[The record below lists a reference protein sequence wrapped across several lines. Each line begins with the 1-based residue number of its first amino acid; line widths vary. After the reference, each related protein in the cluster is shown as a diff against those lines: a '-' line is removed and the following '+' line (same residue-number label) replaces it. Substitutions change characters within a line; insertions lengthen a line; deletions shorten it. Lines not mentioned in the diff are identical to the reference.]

1 MPFTIEIGGQPFI
14 ETIMGWIAQG
24 PFVFALNIFINGG
37 WIFVVFLVIYGGYL
51 GWLDNRQGKFINS
64 WNRIFLA
71 IDVPKLNEQTP
82 KAVEQM
88 LAHLAGAYK
97 TPIKKETHW
106 EGFVQPWFT
115 LELVSIEGYIQ
126 YIISAPEKYR
136 DLVESAVYSQYPDA
150 EITQVEDYTKGFEIK
165 TFFQTHDL
173 WGTEV
178 SLKNDQAYPIRTYPQ
193 FEHVLSGEFL
203 DPLGPL
209 MEIIGR
215 MGRGEQLWLQICV
228 KPINEKWIEKSEALV
243 RKLIGAKK
251 SGGGLGIFGGIFKEL
266 QGLFQEMLNQIGAGP
281 GGTAAKKEGSDMPS
295 LMQHL
300 SPGEKAAVE
309 AIQLKASKIG
319 FQTKIRMMYLAH
331 KEVMNKAKGVEGFM
345 GAMRPF
351 QSLDLNS
358 FKVEKYTR
366 TTANYIFTKPR
377 LRSRQIKLLRAY
389 KSRSMWLG
397 GGFFVLNIE
406 ELATLYHF
414 PTPSVKAPLL
424 KRTEAKRAEPPFGI
438 PITDIEEIPTKVTAK
453 PAEAKE
459 IPPSEIPIVD

>member
-51 GWLDNRQGKFINS
+51 GWLDNRQGKFIQS

-97 TPIKKETHW
+97 TPIKKEVHW
-106 EGFVQPWFT
+106 DGFVQPWFT
-115 LELVSIEGYIQ
+115 LELISIEGYIQ
-126 YIISAPEKYR
+126 YIISAPERYR
-136 DLVESAVYSQYPDA
+136 DLVEAAVYSQYPDA

-173 WGTEV
+173 WGTELV
-178 SLKNDQAYPIRTYPQ
+178 LKNDQAYPLRTYPQ

-209 MEIIGR
+209 MEIMGR
-215 MGRGEQLWLQICV
+215 MSRGEQLWLQICV
-228 KPINEKWIEKSEALV
+228 KPINDGWAEKSEALV

-251 SGGGLGIFGGIFKEL
+251 SGGGSGIFGGIINEF
-266 QGLFQEMLNQIGAGP
+266 QGIFQEMLNQINIRP
-281 GGTAAKKEGSDMPS
+281 GETAKKEKSDIPS

-300 SPGEKAAVE
+300 SPGEKSAVE
-309 AIQLKASKIG
+309 SIQLKASKTG
-319 FQTKIRMMYLAH
+319 FESKIRMMYLAH

-351 QSLDLNS
+351 EALGSNG
-358 FKVEKYTR
+358 FKVGKSTK
-366 TTANYIFTKPR
+366 TAANYILTKQR
-377 LRSRQIKLLRAY
+377 IRTRQIKLLRAY

-414 PTPSVKAPLL
+414 PTISVKAPLL

-453 PAEAKE
+453 PPEAKE
-459 IPPSEIPIVD
+459 TPPSEIPIVD